1 MECPYCYEENGA
13 EAISCRHCGRS
24 LEKTSM
30 SLVPVKTRLPA
41 ALYHPQLPRLVAGVG
56 AVAVGVGL
64 ELLRRG
70 LLTRA
75 SRAPRGVGDTLSSI
89 GKLRDALMPSSEK
102 TLKLPRNY
110 EIEETVVY
118 MRRVIRRKS

>member
-1 MECPYCYEENGA
+1 MLCPYCYEENV
-13 EAISCRHCGRS
+13 EDAISCRQCGRS
-24 LEKTSM
+24 LEKHSM
-30 SLVPVKTRLPA
+30 SLVPVRNRLPA
-41 ALYHPQLPRLVAGVG
+41 ALHHPQLPRLAAGVG

-75 SRAPRGVGDTLSSI
+75 SRAPRVMGDTLPSI
-89 GKLRDALMPSSEK
+89 SKMRDALMPSNEK

-118 MRRVIRRKS
+118 MRRVVRRKG

>member
-1 MECPYCYEENGA
+1 MICPDCYEENLE
-13 EAISCRHCGRS
+13 EAATCRRCGKS
-24 LEKTSM
+24 LEKPSM
-30 SLVPVKTRLPA
+30 SLVTVPGRLPA
-41 ALYHPQLPRLVAGVG
+41 ALYHPQLPRLAAGIG

-64 ELLRRG
+64 ELLRRN

-75 SRAPRGVGDTLSSI
+75 ARSPRAMGDTLPSI
-89 GKLRDALMPSSEK
+89 GRMRDALLPASGK
-102 TLKLPRNY
+102 TLKLPENY